1 MQTIAS
7 LGVRL
12 NINSAEFKAGL
23 DDATK
28 SLRAFENNAK
38 KSMREAN
45 AAAKEFSAMLTKIG
59 VVATAAS
66 LAIGKALSWA
76 DEISDTADAFD
87 LTIASLLRVNNALA
101 LAGGKAENTATMF
114 QKLAINTT
122 QAAEGLDS
130 ARDKFAKLGIAG
142 ADVEKLGADQL
153 FARIAEALAQ
163 IDDPFKRATLAFELL
178 GKAAKGVDWK
188 EYWKQYGDGKTTSDT
203 VTTAIQEGAKAWDN
217 LGKAG
222 KAALEAILVLILP
235 FTSFINNMMETIN
248 SIKRGEGVDVDWGA
262 AMGGMPGQEGGT
274 ISYKGTGKPKPSAL
288 PKSTEGYSKASDR
301 EQAEASAAEAVRQ
314 QTKEYFRQIEAA
326 IKRQE
331 VETDLAKMTEK
342 QREMAIAVNKI
353 MEERTRLLQE
363 NEKEIAIEE
372 AKGDKA
378 NRKKLQALEEQREA
392 IEVGKRGEL
401 LAITAIIQARQEEQ
415 NTFEYGWNKA
425 FRQYTEDAQNMSK
438 LGETAFLSV
447 VTNMDRALSDFI
459 KTGKLN
465 FKGFAQ
471 SIIQDLIAIQ
481 LKYQAMQ
488 MFSSSGLPD
497 MLKIGLTGLQ
507 SFSFSSFFSSMF
519 GGKATGGM
527 IDGPKVVGENGPEL
541 FIPQSSGTIIPNQQL
556 SSSFSG
562 QPTIAY
568 NGPYIANMS
577 AIDTQSAIQFLS
589 KNRQAVWAANQSAQ
603 RSIPVSR

>member
-114 QKLAINTT
+114 QKLAVNAT
-122 QAAEGLDS
+122 QAAQGADD
-130 ARDKFAKLGIAG
+130 ARDKFTKLGIAG
-142 ADVEKLGADQL
+142 ADVEKLAPDQL
-153 FARIAEALAQ
+153 FARVAEALAQ
-163 IDDPFKRATLAFELL
+163 IDDPLKRNALAFEML

-188 EYWKQYGDGKTTSDT
+188 EYWKNYGDGKNTSDT

-248 SIKRGEGVDVDWGA
+248 AIKRGEGVDVDWGA

-274 ISYKGTGKPKPSAL
+274 ISYKGTGKPKPAAL
-288 PKSTEGYSKASDR
+288 PKSTEGYAKASDR

-363 NEKEIAIEE
+363 NEKEIAVEE

-481 LKYQAMQ
+481 LKAQATKL
-488 MFSSSGLPD
+488 FKSAWGGLSD
-497 MLKIGLTGLQ
+497 MI
-507 SFSFSSFFSSMF
+507 F
-519 GGKATGGM
+519 GKASFDYAGEFGSNPFGLAADGGY
-527 IDGPKVVGENGPEL
+527 IDRPTIVGENGPEL
-541 FIPQSSGTIIPNQQL
+541 FVPRTAGTVIPNQQL
-556 SSSFSG
+556 SSQMGS
-562 QPTIAY
+562 QPQVIY
-568 NGPYIANMS
+568 NGPYIAQMS
-577 AIDTQSAIQFLS
+577 AIDTQSATQFLAAN
-589 KNRQAVWAANQSAQ
+589 KQAVWAANQSAS
-603 RSIPVSR
+603 RGIPTSR